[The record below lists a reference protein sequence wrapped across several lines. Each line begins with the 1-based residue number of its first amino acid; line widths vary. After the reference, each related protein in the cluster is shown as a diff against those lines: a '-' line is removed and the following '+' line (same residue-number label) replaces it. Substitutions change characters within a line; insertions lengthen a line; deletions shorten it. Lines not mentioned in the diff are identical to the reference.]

1 MTKTQSDKGKEAHMD
16 IPDLEHVTLPT
27 NGIRL
32 HVVQSGSRYGSL
44 VILLHG
50 FPEFWYG
57 WRRQIQPLAAAGM
70 RVWVPDQR
78 GYNLSDKPLGIAA
91 YRFDELA
98 NDVIGLIDSAGI
110 DKCCL
115 VGHDW
120 GAAVAWW
127 VALKH
132 PERLN
137 KLAILNVPHP
147 AVMVHTLTN
156 NLEQLRRSWY
166 IFFFQIPFLTEAIL
180 RNDDCGL
187 MVKML
192 LAGSAPGSFTA
203 ADIDKYR
210 QAWWRK
216 RAISSMLNWY
226 RAALHVP
233 PDLSGDM
240 HIKVPTLMLW
250 GAQDSA
256 LIREMA
262 QPSLD
267 LCEEGKLVVFETS
280 SHWVQHD
287 ASVAVNRYLVDFL
300 TA

>member
-1 MTKTQSDKGKEAHMD
+1 MD
-16 IPDLEHVTLPT
+16 ISNLEHVILPT

-50 FPEFWYG
+50 FPEYWYG
-57 WRRQIQPLAAAGM
+57 WRRQIQPLVGAGM

-78 GYNLSDKPLGIAA
+78 GYNQSDKPLGIAA

-98 NDVIGLIDSAGI
+98 NDIIGLIDSAGVE
-110 DKCCL
+110 KCCL

-127 VALKH
+127 VALKY

-147 AVMVHTLTN
+147 YVMIHTLTSS
-156 NLEQLRRSWY
+156 LEQLRRSWY
-166 IFFFQIPFLTEAIL
+166 MFFFQIPFFPEAIL
-180 RNDDCGL
+180 RNDDFGL
-187 MVKML
+187 MVRML
-192 LAGSAPGSFTA
+192 LVGSAPGSFTHN
-203 ADIDKYR
+203 DIGKYR
-210 QAWWRK
+210 QAWWR
-216 RAISSMLNWY
+216 RGAVTSMLNWY
-226 RAALHVP
+226 RAALQMP
-233 PDLSGDM
+233 PDVSGDM
-240 HIKVPTLMLW
+240 HITVPTLMLW
-250 GAQDSA
+250 GTQDLA
-256 LIREMA
+256 LRREMA

-267 LCEEGKLVVFETS
+267 LCDEGKLVFFENS

-287 ASVAVNRYLVDFL
+287 ASEEVNRYLIDFFS
-300 TA
+300 AV

>member
-1 MTKTQSDKGKEAHMD
+1 MD
-16 IPDLEHVTLPT
+16 IPNLEHVFLPT

-57 WRRQIQPLAAAGM
+57 WRRQIQPLAEAGF

-78 GYNLSDKPLGIAA
+78 GYNLSDKPRGTAA

-98 NDVIGLIDSAGI
+98 NDVIGLIDAAGVER
-110 DKCCL
+110 CYL
-115 VGHDW
+115 AGHDW

-127 VALKH
+127 VALRY
-132 PERLN
+132 PDRLH

-147 AVMVHTLTN
+147 AVMVRYLMSSPA
-156 NLEQLRRSWY
+156 QLRRSWY
-166 IFFFQIPFLTEAIL
+166 MFFFQIPFLTEAIL
-180 RNDDCGL
+180 RNNDCEPL
-187 MVKML
+187 VQAL
-192 LAGSAPGSFTA
+192 TAGSKPGSFTQE
-203 ADIDKYR
+203 DLDKYR

-216 RAISSMLNWY
+216 DAIKSMLNWY
-226 RAALHVP
+226 RAALQMP
-233 PDLSGDM
+233 PKMDTDLR
-240 HIKVPTLMLW
+240 IRVPTLMLW
-250 GAQDSA
+250 GAQDAA
-256 LIREMA
+256 LGREMA

-267 LCEEGKLVVFETS
+267 LCDEGELVFFESS

-287 ASVAVNRYLVDFL
+287 ASEAVNKHLVEFF
-300 TA
+300 TIP

>member
-1 MTKTQSDKGKEAHMD
+1 MIADTEVYMN
-16 IPDLEHVTLPT
+16 IPNLEHVTLPT

-57 WRRQIQPLAAAGM
+57 WRNQIKPLADAGY

-78 GYNLSDKPLGIAA
+78 GYNLSDKPVGINA

-98 NDVIGLIDSAGI
+98 RDVIGLIDAAGV
-110 DKCCL
+110 DRCYL

-127 VALKH
+127 VALRF
-132 PERLN
+132 PQRLN

-147 AVMVHTLTN
+147 SVMKRTLSRSP
-156 NLEQLRRSWY
+156 EQLRRSWY
-166 IFFFQIPFLTEAIL
+166 MFLFQIPFLPEAML
-180 RNDDCGL
+180 RNNDC
-187 MVKML
+187 KL
-192 LAGSAPGSFTA
+192 LVRSLTVGSNPGSFTNE
-203 ADIDKYR
+203 DINLYQ
-210 QAWWRK
+210 QAWWR
-216 RAISSMLNWY
+216 RGAITSMLNWY
-226 RAALHVP
+226 RAVLQVP
-233 PDLSGDM
+233 PDMSGDM
-240 HIKVPTLMLW
+240 RIKTPALILW
-250 GAQDSA
+250 GTQDRA
-256 LIREMA
+256 LGYEMA

-267 LCEEGKLVVFETS
+267 LCDEGKLVYFENS

-287 ASVAVNRYLVDFL
+287 SAESVNNHIIDFFASS
-300 TA
+300 